1 MKQDNYLILL
11 VILVISI
18 ILAVTIPKTIF
29 NKGSLTT
36 VEEVPIIRSYFPKLS
51 SQYFNKSS
59 IDLSP
64 YVQLSNNNNKQ
75 PFIPSSNSG
84 N

>member
-1 MKQDNYLILL
+1 MKRDNYLILL

-18 ILAVTIPKTIF
+18 VVAATIPKTIF

-36 VEEVPIIRSYFPKLS
+36 VKEVPIINNNFPKPS
-51 SQYFNKSS
+51 SQYFNQSS